1 MFHNIIYLHGCVSL
15 YIQHLTHASTILLSW
30 EETQKFGRNIE
41 YRIMNVANMISKNI
55 VNSVGTF
62 NNSVAMNN
70 ISGNSIGMNNVSY
83 EYYRDEQCF
92 MQISSR

>member
-1 MFHNIIYLHGCVSL
+1 
-15 YIQHLTHASTILLSW
+15 
-30 EETQKFGRNIE
+30 
-41 YRIMNVANMISKNI
+41 MISKNI

-83 EYYRDEQCF
+83 E
-92 MQISSR
+92 